1 MAVPIDQKTKAF
13 MYRQDS
19 TGMSSDTNKPS
30 AIPYMV
36 GADLPEVDI
45 GPYTYTPDV
54 TAKQGFAMR
63 IPHDI
68 IREEPAGLAE
78 IKRAYDTAGFWLAEI
93 VNTAAVTAMKS
104 GAGSTS
110 TFSPS
115 AEWSATGANPRIDLL
130 ALKKDMKR
138 AGYPYRLRHVYIH
151 DDNMYE
157 LLKYLTEMDM
167 PMDKMRDVYG
177 APTDSMETV
186 VIPTIGVVH
195 GVSSGISEGAILGLD
210 DAIPGT
216 EMRYFNDPAFTIPEI
231 RYKTI
236 IEGKEV
242 PQVAI
247 NRGIHYNVYV
257 EPDTHDTVMQWWWE
271 GKFVVTQPYALI
283 YASSGI

>member
-1 MAVPIDQKTKAF
+1 MQPPFEQKTTAF
-13 MYRQDS
+13 MYRTPT

-30 AIPYMV
+30 AIPFRV

-45 GPYTYTPDV
+45 GRYTVTPDV
-54 TAKQGFAMR
+54 TTAKGFSMR

-68 IREEPAGLAE
+68 IREQPTGLAE

-93 VNTAAVTAMKS
+93 VNTAAITAMKA

-115 AEWSATGANPRIDLL
+115 AVWSETGANPRLDLL

-138 AGYPYRLRHVYIH
+138 AGYPYRLRQIYIH

-157 LLKYLTEMDM
+157 LLKYLTEYDGA
-167 PMDKMRDVYG
+167 MDKMREVYG
-177 APTDSMETV
+177 TPTDSMEV
-186 VIPTIGVVH
+186 VNIPTIGTVH
-195 GVSSGISEGAILGLD
+195 AVSSGIPEGAILGLD

-216 EMRYFNDPAFTIPEI
+216 EMRYYNDPEFSIPDI
-231 RYKTI
+231 RYETI
-236 IEGKEV
+236 INGQKTTQTAV
-242 PQVAI
+242 
-247 NRGIHYNVYV
+247 NRGIHYFTYK
-257 EPDTHDTVMQWWWE
+257 EDDTHDTIMQWWWE